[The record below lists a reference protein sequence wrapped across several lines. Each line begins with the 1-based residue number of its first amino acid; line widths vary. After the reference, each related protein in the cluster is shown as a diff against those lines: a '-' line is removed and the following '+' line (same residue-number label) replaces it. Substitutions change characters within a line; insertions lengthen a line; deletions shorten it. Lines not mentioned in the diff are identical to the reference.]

1 MNKKIGFIGS
11 GNMARAMIHGILS
24 SGFFSSEQMIASAR
38 SQETLAKIN
47 QEFGIETTLEN
58 TKVIEQSNIVVLAVK
73 PYLYESILQENKGIL
88 ADKIVISI
96 APGKPIVLFE
106 SILGEGA
113 KILRTMPNTPAMVG
127 EGMSAICPNKNIT
140 EEELELLQNIFAT
153 FGKVEQI
160 EEKLFDAYVAVA
172 GSSPAYVY
180 MLIEAMGDAA
190 VLGGMPRAQAYRFAA
205 QSVLGAAK
213 MVLESNLHPGVLKD
227 QVCSPGGTTIE
238 GVAVL
243 EDRGFRSAI
252 IEAMRLVQDKAGWM

>member
-1 MNKKIGFIGS
+1 M
-11 GNMARAMIHGILS
+11 
-24 SGFFSSEQMIASAR
+24 
-38 SQETLAKIN
+38 
-47 QEFGIETTLEN
+47 
-58 TKVIEQSNIVVLAVK
+58 
-73 PYLYESILQENKGIL
+73 